1 MALGSECAV
10 KRIHELG
17 KELESLPILCKEGKI
32 ELVPNE
38 DLVEDPFVL
47 PQILQYISYPSA
59 KLTAPVNHRELFGI
73 VQACKKLGVTNVLDN
88 LSIFLEVPQTTRS
101 LTRGRLMTKLRSIIR

>member
-10 KRIHELG
+10 KRIPELG

-38 DLVEDPFVL
+38 DMVEDPFVL
-47 PQILQYISYPSA
+47 HKFVYFLSFERS
-59 KLTAPVNHRELFGI
+59 ELDG
-73 VQACKKLGVTNVLDN
+73 K
-88 LSIFLEVPQTTRS
+88 
-101 LTRGRLMTKLRSIIR
+101 